1 MNPAGS
7 TVGEATD
14 RTHLLHTLDL
24 ARTARADGNRPFGSL
39 LVDAAGIVL
48 LTATNTAVTDRDV
61 TAHAE
66 TNVVRAASA
75 SRWAPALA
83 STTLYSSAEPCPM
96 CAGAIYLSGI
106 GRVVYALAA
115 KDLASFPGASDQ
127 VRTVPTPMAEVLAG
141 GDGRPEIRHHPM
153 GQAALEPHVDYWTGQ
168 AR

>member
-1 MNPAGS
+1 MNPPGG

-14 RTHLLHTLDL
+14 RTHLLRTLDL

-66 TNVVRAASA
+66 TNIVRAASA
-75 SRWAPALA
+75 SRWAPILA
-83 STTLYSSAEPCPM
+83 STTLYTSTEPCPM

-106 GRVVYALAA
+106 GRVVYALTAE
-115 KDLASFPGASDQ
+115 DLASLTGESDE
-127 VRTVPTPMAEVLAG
+127 VRMVATPMAEVLAA
-141 GDGRPEIRHHPM
+141 GDGRPEIRHLPM
-153 GQAALEPHVDYWTGQ
+153 GRAALEPHLDYWTGQ
-168 AR
+168 SR